1 MRLID
6 SHTHLNTGD
15 LYPQWE
21 DYLLQFVQA
30 GGVGLV
36 NS

>member
-1 MRLID
+1 MKLYD
-6 SHTHLNTGD
+6 SHTHLNTD
-15 LYPQWE
+15 PLFENWRI
-21 DYLLQFVQA
+21 YLQSFIDA